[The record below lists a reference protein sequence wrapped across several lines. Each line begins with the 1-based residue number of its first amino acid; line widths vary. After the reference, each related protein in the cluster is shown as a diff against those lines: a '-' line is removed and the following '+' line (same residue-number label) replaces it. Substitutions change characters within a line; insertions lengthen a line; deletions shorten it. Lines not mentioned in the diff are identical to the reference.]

1 VIVHVFNSGS
11 VSGPETLVLPALA
24 ELELPVAVVF
34 LRERRLG
41 ERGEDPLR
49 FARDLG
55 LHVREVAVDGR
66 FDRRAARAL
75 GRELLGL
82 GAQIVHAHDV
92 KASIYTLLAVA
103 RWRRRPK
110 LVSTHHGVHGRPD
123 LRTRA
128 YEQLYSRLALRFFE
142 RGLCVSRADE
152 RELLARGLRPGRLR
166 LHPNG
171 ADAPLVHPAAR
182 PAAAAR
188 VRAAWGLPA
197 DLPLL
202 GMVARFSTEK
212 RHPLFLRALAE
223 LERRDPRLRWLA
235 PLFGGGPLRELCE
248 AQARALG
255 LEGRVRFMGYR
266 PGVGAELAGVDLL
279 CFVSSAEG
287 LPVSAIEAGWAGT
300 PILST
305 SVGGLTDLLEG
316 GAGVLVRADP
326 SPTEIATALHG
337 LVTDGARRAA
347 LGMALQQRVAAR
359 HSRRRWLDDLRN
371 IYQELS

>member
-1 VIVHVFNSGS
+1 MIVHVFNSGS
-11 VSGPETLVLPALA
+11 VSGPETLVLPALSD
-24 ELELPVAVVF
+24 LDLPVAVVF
-34 LRERRLG
+34 LREVRLG
-41 ERGEDPLR
+41 ARGEEPVR
-49 FARDLG
+49 YARGLG
-55 LHVREVAVDGR
+55 LAVREVSVDGR
-66 FDRRAARAL
+66 LDRRAARAL
-75 GRELLGL
+75 GRELRAL

-92 KASIYTLLAVA
+92 KASIYTLAAVA
-103 RWRRRPK
+103 GWRRRPK

-152 RELLARGLRPGRLR
+152 RVLLSRGLARSRLR

-171 ADAPLVHPAAR
+171 ADAPHVAPD
-182 PAAAAR
+182 AR
-188 VRAAWGLPA
+188 VAASSRIRAAWGLP
-197 DLPLL
+197 DGVPLV

-212 RHPLFLRALAE
+212 RHGLFLRALAE
-223 LERRDPRLRWLA
+223 LERRDPALPWLA
-235 PLFGGGPLRELCE
+235 PLFGGGPLRDAVE

-255 LEGRVRFMGYR
+255 LESRVRFMGYR
-266 PGVGAELAGVDLL
+266 PGVGGELAGLDVL

-316 GAGVLVRADP
+316 GAGVLVSADP
-326 SPTEIATALHG
+326 SPGELATALG
-337 LVTDGARRAA
+337 ALVGDAARRAE
-347 LGMALQQRVAAR
+347 LGRTLQERVVAR
-359 HSRRRWLDDLRN
+359 HSRRRWLDDLRH